1 MPRVQINIF
10 ACPDTFKKHGQLY
23 AFYNGETSQ
32 MDLEGLAQ
40 SLRDYL
46 GTTRKHTIKN
56 IVGIFDE
63 KGTNPSFG
71 EDAAIIEYGDD
82 ALLLA
87 ADGIWDKLMR
97 VDPEWSGYCSVLVN
111 VHDIAAMG
119 GKPLGMVD
127 VFSANSSEIS
137 EKVLKGMKA
146 GIDKFGV
153 PIVGGHVHPDTP
165 YSALD
170 VAILGIA
177 KKDCIIYSSRA
188 KPGDDIILAIDLD
201 GRVHPSCDL
210 NWDST
215 FLKDTKIVRKQV
227 ASMVELGEKKLLTA
241 GKDVSNPGIVG
252 TLGMLLE
259 VSGVGADV
267 DISLLPR
274 PDGIAFDHW
283 LKMYPGMGFIVTC
296 DPKNTKKVLSI
307 YKNHKL
313 NASMVGKIVSAPR
326 LDLVKGKKRA
336 TVFDFK
342 KHAITG
348 LGPARGRCNN
358 GK

>member
-1 MPRVQINIF
+1 MN
-10 ACPDTFKKHGQLY
+10 
-23 AFYNGETSQ
+23 
-32 MDLEGLAQ
+32 LEGLAE
-40 SLRDYL
+40 SLREYL

-63 KGTNPSFG
+63 RGTNPSFG
-71 EDAAIIEYGDD
+71 EDAAIIDHGDE

-97 VDPEWSGYCSVLVN
+97 ADPEWSGYCSVLVN

-119 GKPLGMVD
+119 GRPLGMVD
-127 VFSANSSEIS
+127 VFSSNSNEITQR
-137 EKVLKGMKA
+137 VLKGMKD

-177 KKDCIIYSSRA
+177 KKDCIIYSSTAR
-188 KPGDDIILAIDLD
+188 PGDDVVLAIDLD

-215 FLKDTKIVRKQV
+215 YLKDAFIVRDQV
-227 ASMVELGEKKLLTA
+227 SSMVELGEKKLLTA
-241 GKDVSNPGIVG
+241 GKDVSNPGIIG

-267 DISLLPR
+267 DMAAMPKPARLEY
-274 PDGIAFDHW
+274 DHW

-296 DPKNTKKVLSI
+296 RPENTTKVLGV
-307 YKNHKL
+307 YRKHKL
-313 NASMVGKIVSAPR
+313 NAFKVGKIVSDPR
-326 LDLVKGKKRA
+326 LDIVRDNERA
-336 TVFDFK
+336 TVFDFRL
-342 KHAITG
+342 HEITG
-348 LGPARGRCNN
+348 LRPAKGRCGIN
-358 GK
+358 

>member
-1 MPRVQINIF
+1 MN
-10 ACPDTFKKHGQLY
+10 
-23 AFYNGETSQ
+23 
-32 MDLEGLAQ
+32 LERLAG

-71 EDAAIIEYGDD
+71 EDAAIIDYGED

-97 VDPEWSGYCSVLVN
+97 ADPEWSGYCSVLVN

-119 GKPLGMVD
+119 GRPLGMVD
-127 VFSANSSEIS
+127 VFSSNSDEITQR
-137 EKVLKGMKA
+137 VLKGMKA

-153 PIVGGHVHPDTP
+153 PIVGGHLHPDTP
-165 YSALD
+165 YAALD

-177 KKDCIIYSSRA
+177 KKDSIIYSSTARE
-188 KPGDDIILAIDLD
+188 GDDVVLAIDLD

-210 NWDST
+210 NWDT
-215 FLKDTKIVRKQV
+215 TYLKDAEMVRKQV
-227 ASMVELGEKKLLTA
+227 GSMVDLAEKKLLTA
-241 GKDVSNPGIVG
+241 GKDVSNPGIIG

-267 DISLLPR
+267 DMSAVPKPQGLEWE
-274 PDGIAFDHW
+274 HW

-296 DPKNTKKVLSI
+296 KPENTEAVLNI
-307 YKNHKL
+307 YMNHNL
-313 NASMVGKIVSAPR
+313 NASKIGKIVAAPR
-326 LDLVKGKKRA
+326 LDLVKGADRA
-336 TVFDFK
+336 TVFDFT
-342 KHAITG
+342 KHVITG

-358 GK
+358 H

>member
-1 MPRVQINIF
+1 
-10 ACPDTFKKHGQLY
+10 
-23 AFYNGETSQ
+23 
-32 MDLEGLAQ
+32 MDLERLAE

-63 KGTNPSFG
+63 QGTNPSFG
-71 EDAAIIEYGDD
+71 EDAAIIDHGDE

-97 VDPEWSGYCSVLVN
+97 ADPQWSGYCSVLVN

-119 GKPLGMVD
+119 GRPLGMVD
-127 VFSANSSEIS
+127 VFSSNSSEITQ
-137 EKVLKGMKA
+137 KVLQGMRE

-153 PIVGGHVHPDTP
+153 PIVGGHLHPDTP

-170 VAILGIA
+170 VAILGVA
-177 KKDCIIYSSRA
+177 KKDCIIYSSTAR
-188 KPGDDIILAIDLD
+188 PGDDVVLAIDLD

-215 FLKDTKIVRKQV
+215 YLKDAKIVRDQV
-227 ASMVELGEKKLLTA
+227 ASMVELAEKKLLTA

-267 DISLLPR
+267 DVDTVPK
-274 PDGIAFDHW
+274 PEGMEYGHW

-296 DPKNTKKVLSI
+296 TPENTENVLGI
-307 YKNHKL
+307 YHNHKL
-313 NASMVGKIVSAPR
+313 NASKIGKIVSAPR
-326 LDLVKGKKRA
+326 LDLVKGGERA
-336 TVFDFK
+336 TVFDFE
-342 KHAITG
+342 KHEITG
-348 LGPARGRCNN
+348 LGPARGRWCNN
-358 GK
+358 HLR

>member
-1 MPRVQINIF
+1 MN
-10 ACPDTFKKHGQLY
+10 
-23 AFYNGETSQ
+23 
-32 MDLEGLAQ
+32 LEGLAE
-40 SLRDYL
+40 SLREYL

-71 EDAAIIEYGDD
+71 EDAAIIDHGDE

-97 VDPEWSGYCSVLVN
+97 ADPEWSGYCSVLVN

-119 GKPLGMVD
+119 GRPLGMVD
-127 VFSANSSEIS
+127 VFSSNSSEITQ
-137 EKVLKGMKA
+137 KVLNGMRE

-170 VAILGIA
+170 VAILGVV
-177 KKDCIIYSSRA
+177 KKDCIIYSSTAR
-188 KPGDDIILAIDLD
+188 PGDDVVLAIDLD

-215 FLKDTKIVRKQV
+215 YLKDASIVKDQV
-227 ASMVELGEKKLLTA
+227 SSMVELGEKKLLTA
-241 GKDVSNPGIVG
+241 GKDVSNPGIIG

-267 DISLLPR
+267 DMGAMPKPESLE
-274 PDGIAFDHW
+274 FDHW

-296 DPKNTKKVLSI
+296 RPENTKKVLSV
-307 YKNHKL
+307 YNNHKL
-313 NASMVGKIVSAPR
+313 NASKVGKIVSAPR
-326 LDLVKGKKRA
+326 LDIVEGGERA

-342 KHAITG
+342 KHEITG
-348 LGPARGRCNN
+348 LRPAKGRCNN
-358 GK
+358 I

>member
-1 MPRVQINIF
+1 
-10 ACPDTFKKHGQLY
+10 
-23 AFYNGETSQ
+23 
-32 MDLEGLAQ
+32 MDLERLAE

-56 IVGIFDE
+56 IVSIFDE

-71 EDAAIIEYGDD
+71 EDAAIIDNGDQV
-82 ALLLA
+82 LLLA

-97 VDPEWSGYCSVLVN
+97 ADPEWSGYCSVLVN

-119 GKPLGMVD
+119 GRPLGMVD
-127 VFSANSSEIS
+127 VFSSNSNEITQ
-137 EKVLKGMKA
+137 KVLKGMKE

-153 PIVGGHVHPDTP
+153 PIVGGHIHPDTP

-177 KKDCIIYSSRA
+177 KKDCVIYSSTA
-188 KPGDDIILAIDLD
+188 MAGDDVVLAIDLD
-201 GRVHPSCDL
+201 GRVHPSCDV

-215 FLKDTKIVRKQV
+215 YLKETKIVRQQV
-227 ASMVELGEKKLLTA
+227 SSMVELAENKLLTA

-267 DISLLPR
+267 DMDVMPKPASLEY
-274 PDGIAFDHW
+274 DHW

-296 DPKNTKKVLSI
+296 KPENTKTVI
-307 YKNHKL
+307 QTFINHKL
-313 NASMVGKIVSAPR
+313 NASKIGKIVSAPR
-326 LDLVKGKKRA
+326 LDLVKGKERA
-336 TVFDFK
+336 TVFDFT
-342 KHAITG
+342 KHEITG

-358 GK
+358 K

>member
-1 MPRVQINIF
+1 
-10 ACPDTFKKHGQLY
+10 
-23 AFYNGETSQ
+23 
-32 MDLEGLAQ
+32 MDLDRLAQ

-63 KGTNPSFG
+63 TGTNPSFG
-71 EDAAIIEYGDD
+71 EDAAIIDNGDQ

-97 VDPEWSGYCSVLVN
+97 ADPEWSGYCSVLVN

-119 GKPLGMVD
+119 GRPLGMVD
-127 VFSANSSEIS
+127 VFSSNSNEITQ
-137 EKVLKGMKA
+137 KVLKGMKE

-177 KKDCIIYSSRA
+177 KKDCIIYSSTAR
-188 KPGDDIILAIDLD
+188 PGDDVVLAIDLE

-215 FLKDTKIVRKQV
+215 YLKDAKIVRQQV
-227 ASMVELGEKKLLTA
+227 SSMVELGENKLLTA
-241 GKDVSNPGIVG
+241 GKDVSNPGIIG

-267 DISLLPR
+267 NVGALPS
-274 PDGIAFDHW
+274 PKGLEFDHW

-296 DPKNTKKVLSI
+296 KPENTEKVI
-307 YKNHKL
+307 QTYHNHKL
-313 NASMVGKIVSAPR
+313 NASKIGKIVSSRR
-326 LDLVKGKKRA
+326 LDIVEGDKRA
-336 TVFDFK
+336 TVFDFAV
-342 KHAITG
+342 HEITG
-348 LGPARGRCNN
+348 LGPVRGRCIN
-358 GK
+358 

>member
-1 MPRVQINIF
+1 MN
-10 ACPDTFKKHGQLY
+10 
-23 AFYNGETSQ
+23 
-32 MDLEGLAQ
+32 LESLAG

-71 EDAAIIEYGDD
+71 EDAAIIDNGEY

-87 ADGIWDKLMR
+87 ADGIWDKLMQA
-97 VDPEWSGYCSVLVN
+97 DPEWSGYCSVLVN

-119 GKPLGMVD
+119 GRPLGMVD
-127 VFSANSSEIS
+127 VFSSNSEEITQ
-137 EKVLKGMKA
+137 KVLKGMKA

-170 VAILGIA
+170 VAILGIV
-177 KKDCIIYSSRA
+177 KKDCIIYSSTAR
-188 KPGDDIILAIDLD
+188 PGDDVVLAMDMD
-201 GRVHPSCDL
+201 GRVYPTCDL
-210 NWDST
+210 NWDT
-215 FLKDTKIVRKQV
+215 TYLKDASTVRLQV
-227 ASMVELGEKKLLTA
+227 GSMVELGEKKLLTA
-241 GKDVSNPGIVG
+241 GKDVSNPGIIG

-267 DISLLPR
+267 DMSALPK
-274 PDGIAFDHW
+274 PAGLAWEHW

-296 DPKNTKKVLSI
+296 KPENTQRVLATYKK
-307 YKNHKL
+307 HKL
-313 NASMVGKIVSAPR
+313 NATKIGKIVSDRR
-326 LDLVKGKKRA
+326 LDIVEGGERA
-336 TVFDFK
+336 TVFDFT
-342 KHAITG
+342 KHEITG
-348 LGPARGRCNN
+348 LGPARGRWCVN
-358 GK
+358 GR

>member
-1 MPRVQINIF
+1 MN
-10 ACPDTFKKHGQLY
+10 
-23 AFYNGETSQ
+23 
-32 MDLEGLAQ
+32 LERLAE
-40 SLRDYL
+40 SLREYL

-63 KGTNPSFG
+63 MGTNPSFG
-71 EDAAIIEYGDD
+71 EDAAIIDHGDE

-97 VDPEWSGYCSVLVN
+97 ADPEWSGYCSVLVN

-119 GKPLGMVD
+119 GRPLGMVD
-127 VFSANSSEIS
+127 VFSSNSSEITQQ
-137 EKVLKGMKA
+137 VLKGMKE

-177 KKDCIIYSSRA
+177 KKDCIIYSSTAR
-188 KPGDDIILAIDLD
+188 PGDDVVLAIDLD

-215 FLKDTKIVRKQV
+215 YLKDASTVRDQV
-227 ASMVELGEKKLLTA
+227 SSMVELGEKKLLTA
-241 GKDVSNPGIVG
+241 GKDVSNPGIIG

-267 DISLLPR
+267 DMGAMPKPEALEY
-274 PDGIAFDHW
+274 DHW

-296 DPKNTKKVLSI
+296 KPENTKKVLSV
-307 YKNHKL
+307 YKKHKL
-313 NASMVGKIVSAPR
+313 NASKVGKIVSAPR
-326 LDLVKGKKRA
+326 LDIVEGGERA

-342 KHAITG
+342 KHEITG
-348 LGPARGRCNN
+348 LRPAKGRCNN
-358 GK
+358 I

>member
-1 MPRVQINIF
+1 MRYH
-10 ACPDTFKKHGQLY
+10 K
-23 AFYNGETSQ
+23 GETSV
-32 MDLEGLAQ
+32 MEIERLAL

-63 KGTNPSFG
+63 DGTNPSFG
-71 EDAAIIEYGDD
+71 EDAAIIDNGDQ

-97 VDPEWSGYCSVLVN
+97 ADPEWSGYCSVLVN

-119 GKPLGMVD
+119 GRPLGMVD
-127 VFSANSSEIS
+127 VFSSNSDEITQ
-137 EKVLKGMKA
+137 KVLKGMKE
-146 GIDKFGV
+146 GIDKFNV

-177 KKDCIIYSSRA
+177 KKDCVIYSSTAR
-188 KPGDDIILAIDLD
+188 PGDDVVLAIDLD

-215 FLKDTKIVRKQV
+215 YLKEPQIVRQQV
-227 ASMVELGEKKLLTA
+227 SSMVELGENKLLTA
-241 GKDVSNPGIVG
+241 GKDVSNPGIIG

-267 DISLLPR
+267 DMSTMPKPEGLE
-274 PDGIAFDHW
+274 FDHW

-296 DPKNTKKVLSI
+296 KPENTKKVIQVYS
-307 YKNHKL
+307 NHKL
-313 NASMVGKIVSAPR
+313 NATKIGKIVSAPR
-326 LDLVKGKKRA
+326 LDIVKGEERA
-336 TVFDFK
+336 TVFDFT
-342 KHAITG
+342 KHEITG

-358 GK
+358 R

>member
-1 MPRVQINIF
+1 MEIER
-10 ACPDTFKKHGQLY
+10 
-23 AFYNGETSQ
+23 
-32 MDLEGLAQ
+32 LAL
-40 SLRDYL
+40 SLREYL

-71 EDAAIIEYGDD
+71 EDAAIIDNGDQ

-97 VDPEWSGYCSVLVN
+97 ADPEWSGYCSVLVN
-111 VHDIAAMG
+111 IHDIAAMG

-127 VFSANSSEIS
+127 VFSSNSDEITR
-137 EKVLKGMKA
+137 KVLKGMKE
-146 GIDKFGV
+146 GIDKFEV

-177 KKDCIIYSSRA
+177 KKDCIIYSSTARA
-188 KPGDDIILAIDLD
+188 GDDIVLAIDLD

-210 NWDST
+210 NWDT
-215 FLKDTKIVRKQV
+215 TYLKEPQIVRNQV
-227 ASMVELGEKKLLTA
+227 SSMVDLAERKLLTA
-241 GKDVSNPGIVG
+241 GKDVSNPGIIG

-267 DISLLPR
+267 DMAAMPKPGALEYE
-274 PDGIAFDHW
+274 HW

-296 DPKNTKKVLSI
+296 KPENTARVI
-307 YKNHKL
+307 EVYENHKL
-313 NASMVGKIVSAPR
+313 NATKIGKIVSAPR
-326 LDLVKGKKRA
+326 LDIVEGGKRA
-336 TVFDFK
+336 TVFDFTV
-342 KHAITG
+342 HEITG

-358 GK
+358 R

>member
-1 MPRVQINIF
+1 MN
-10 ACPDTFKKHGQLY
+10 
-23 AFYNGETSQ
+23 
-32 MDLEGLAQ
+32 LERLAG

-71 EDAAIIEYGDD
+71 EDAAIIDYGED

-97 VDPEWSGYCSVLVN
+97 ADPEWSGYCSVLVN

-119 GKPLGMVD
+119 GRPLGMVD
-127 VFSANSSEIS
+127 VFSSNSDEITQR
-137 EKVLKGMKA
+137 VLKGMKA

-153 PIVGGHVHPDTP
+153 PIVGGHLHPDTP
-165 YSALD
+165 YAALD

-177 KKDCIIYSSRA
+177 KKDSIIYSSTARE
-188 KPGDDIILAIDLD
+188 GDDVVLAIDLD

-210 NWDST
+210 NWDT
-215 FLKDTKIVRKQV
+215 TYLKDAEIVRKQV
-227 ASMVELGEKKLLTA
+227 GSMVDLAEKKLLTA
-241 GKDVSNPGIVG
+241 GKDVSNPGIIG

-267 DISLLPR
+267 DMSAVPKPQGLEWE
-274 PDGIAFDHW
+274 HW

-296 DPKNTKKVLSI
+296 KPENTEAVLNI
-307 YKNHKL
+307 YMNHNL
-313 NASMVGKIVSAPR
+313 NASKIGKIVAAPR
-326 LDLVKGKKRA
+326 LDLVKGADRA
-336 TVFDFK
+336 TVFDFT
-342 KHAITG
+342 KHVITG

-358 GK
+358 H